1 MTIMMAILLVSIGIP
16 GRDSDMMCS
25 RRKYDV
31 LKIGRNTLGFESPH
45 AHFGFAIIR
54 NRYGQAFPLALS
66 IPL

>member
-1 MTIMMAILLVSIGIP
+1 MTILIAILMVSIGIP

-25 RRKYDV
+25 RYGYGA

-54 NRYGQAFPLALS
+54 KRYGQAFPLAPS